1 MRTRHTLGVCL
12 LTGLATLGIAS
23 AADAPKITLTNV
35 DRIVTADFL
44 GDKPVKFAPAAQVA
58 NVGIQAGQVKKIRL
72 HTHEMEDHI
81 VYVVRGRATA
91 RLGDEL
97 REVGPGD
104 LISIPKRVPH
114 SFEQKGA
121 EQFVILV
128 NATPGWDPLKDTRF
142 LE

>member
-1 MRTRHTLGVCL
+1 MKR
-12 LTGLATLGIAS
+12 GLVLEGLVVGMLIMANAT
-23 AADAPKITLTNV
+23 AAEAPKIAVTNV

-44 GDKPVKFAPAAQVA
+44 GTTPVKFAPAAQVNNLA
-58 NVGIQAGQVKKIRL
+58 LLAGQVKKIKL
-72 HTHEMEDHI
+72 HTHEMEDHV
-81 VYVVRGRATA
+81 VYVVRGRAAA
-91 RLGDEL
+91 RLGDET

-121 EQFVILV
+121 EPFVVLV
-128 NATPGWDPLKDTRF
+128 NATPGWDPLKDTRY